1 MPLIRGEN
9 EKVTQLIFSERI
21 EGRRSCKIYTT
32 IQDSLKFI
40 LNRYEDGG
48 SEEELYN
55 LARDPGEKVN
65 LWRESEEFLR
75 IKERCEDFLTSL
87 GGEGVEGE
95 SEFDSQ
101 TLEKL
106 KAMGY
111 LW

>member
-1 MPLIRGEN
+1 MPLIRGEK
-9 EKVTQLIFSERI
+9 EKGTQLIFSERI

-40 LNRYEDGG
+40 LNRYKDGG

-65 LWRESEEFLR
+65 LWEEREEYLR
-75 IKERCEDFLTSL
+75 IKSRCEDFIDSL
-87 GGEGVEGE
+87 GGAGFGEE
-95 SEFDSQ
+95 SEFDPQ
-101 TLEKL
+101 TMEKL